1 MSYCISTVFI
11 VKSLNNVGK
20 LTHISFI
27 PDTTKGTFL
36 RCHLLFSQS
45 PFGGSAAQ
53 EIFSILEKE
62 KRFTQQI
69 FGRR

>member
-1 MSYCISTVFI
+1 M
-11 VKSLNNVGK
+11 
-20 LTHISFI
+20 
-27 PDTTKGTFL
+27 
-36 RCHLLFSQS
+36 LFSQS
-45 PFGGSAAQ
+45 PFGGSAVQ